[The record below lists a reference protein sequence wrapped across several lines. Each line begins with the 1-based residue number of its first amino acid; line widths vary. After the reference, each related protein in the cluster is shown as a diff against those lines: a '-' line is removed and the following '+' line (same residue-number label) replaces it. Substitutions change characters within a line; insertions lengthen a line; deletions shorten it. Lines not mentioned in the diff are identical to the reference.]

1 MGDTPEVP
9 RPASWL
15 SLCSSSRQETCLRV
29 EHLRLCSNRHVW
41 ALLHMLTHRHSPV
54 LQETGRRGC

>member
-15 SLCSSSRQETCLRV
+15 SLCSSSRQETCLRA